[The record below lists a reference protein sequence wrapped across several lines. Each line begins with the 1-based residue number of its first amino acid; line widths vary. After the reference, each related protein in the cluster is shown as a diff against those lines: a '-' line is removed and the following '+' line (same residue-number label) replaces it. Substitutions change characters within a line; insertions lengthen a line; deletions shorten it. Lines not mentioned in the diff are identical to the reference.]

1 MKSKF
6 IFLFFACFSIFTYAE
21 SFINEDSSFI
31 SSDSDFVNSDSSF
44 TNRESSFVSDESSF
58 INKDSSFINPDS
70 NFIDSSGRAI
80 GVYDI
85 VVSKTHRDVYDS
97 VVDSVVQEIVSSSY
111 SNGYGKWLE
120 IVSSADASVRKS
132 FVQYFSDWQW
142 SGQNESFFEY
152 SKNRAER
159 EQQIERMYD
168 VALAKFGAGT
178 AIVATTWIVSYVLP
192 SGTIISASMLLIA
205 KITTMQAI
213 SGAVIGGITQAGVS
227 YLQGKRGEE
236 LLYATLNGA
245 SDGYLVGAITG
256 LATGTFTAVKT
267 FSGAV
272 VIGNNIYTKAD
283 LVLDMKGNLVGKTI
297 RFAGANGVDDI
308 YYIGKNTATVFD
320 RYGKE
325 VARVV
330 EFNGKSALHAPNGKL
345 LGYLRDG
352 QLISNT
358 GLNPNVIH
366 ASCGYQYKTDNLA
379 RICNYSGQLRLQDG
393 IRNTGEQILAGGI
406 DRLKGDQGGHLF
418 AYRFG
423 GSGGLDNLVA
433 MSGRTVNQG
442 AYKKLENLWAEALES
457 GKQVFVDGQC
467 IYEGDS
473 MRPVKFIVSYII
485 DGIKNKVIINNH

>member
-6 IFLFFACFSIFTYAE
+6 IFLFFACLFTFSYAE

-58 INKDSSFINPDS
+58 INKDSSVLNPAS
-70 NFIDSSGRAI
+70 SFIDSSGRAI

-85 VVSKTHRDVYDS
+85 VVSKTHQDVYDS

-111 SNGYGKWLE
+111 ANGYGKWLE

-142 SGQNESFFEY
+142 QGQNESFFTY
-152 SKNRAER
+152 AKNRAER

-168 VALAKFGAGT
+168 VALVKFGAGT

-192 SGTIISASMLLIA
+192 SGTIIYASMLLIA

-245 SDGYLVGAITG
+245 ADGYLVGAITG
-256 LATGTFTAVKT
+256 LATGTFTAIKT

-272 VIGNNIYTKAD
+272 VIGNNIYTKAG

-325 VARVV
+325 VARVAKYKDNFV
-330 EFNGKSALHAPNGKL
+330 LYNQKGKI
-345 LGYLRDG
+345 LGYLKDG
-352 QLISNT
+352 KLVSYCDPHNPLIKGQYRAKYKEEIREIVKKKAIMEGKYNSKT
-358 GLNPNVIH
+358 GNFIDAIDFTEITSTPEMGHIKGHEYINDLQRAFMNGDPEDVFRELQNNPEI
-366 ASCGYQYKTDNLA
+366 YQ
-379 RICNYSGQLRLQDG
+379 
-393 IRNTGEQILAGGI
+393 
-406 DRLKGDQGGHLF
+406 
-418 AYRFG
+418 
-423 GSGGLDNLVA
+423 
-433 MSGRTVNQG
+433 
-442 AYKKLENLWAEALES
+442 LES
-457 GKQVFVDGQC
+457 
-467 IYEGDS
+467 ISANRSHSREGVKLTIDS
-473 MRPVKFIVSYII
+473 FKGVNKYISEELW
-485 DGIKNKVIINNH
+485 KVLLTQ